1 MADNDNQHL
10 DQLCALAHIA
20 QVKAFR
26 DIGATPDTRSF
37 AELPEDVKQV
47 YRAVVGAV
55 LDGSAQHVAAMI
67 HGIGNELHRAN
78 HKAQTLASQLHD
90 TREWALE
97 EADTVKRLAP
107 LLREA
112 ANVIGKRG
120 VLKLDLL
127 SRIAAALEDV
137 PEAQP

>member
-1 MADNDNQHL
+1 VERNDTQHL
-10 DQLCALAHIA
+10 DQLCALAHEA
-20 QVKAFR
+20 QVKAFAE
-26 DIGATPDTRSF
+26 IGATPDSRPF
-37 AELPEDVKQV
+37 AELPETVREV

-55 LDGSAQHVAAMI
+55 LDGSAQHVAALL

-78 HKAQTLASQLHD
+78 HRASKIAEQLHE

-97 EADTVKRLAP
+97 ADAKVAELTP

-112 ANVIGKRG
+112 AAVLGKRG

-127 SRIAAALEDV
+127 SRLDAALADL
-137 PEAQP
+137 PEAKP